1 MFHYDQGVK
10 RVRTFV
16 INVKQGCL
24 TSFRK
29 WQSGMMVVQETTTV
43 MTMMMEN
50 DNYYVNE
57 CLDKDNKR

>member
-29 WQSGMMVVQETTTV
+29 WQSGMMTG
-43 MTMMMEN
+43 
-50 DNYYVNE
+50 D
-57 CLDKDNKR
+57 DDRDDDDDGK

>member
-1 MFHYDQGVK
+1 
-10 RVRTFV
+10 
-16 INVKQGCL
+16 
-24 TSFRK
+24 
-29 WQSGMMVVQETTTV
+29 MVVQETTTV

>member
-16 INVKQGCL
+16 INLKQGCL
-24 TSFRK
+24 TSFKK
-29 WQSGMMVVQETTTV
+29 WQSGMMVVQET

-57 CLDKDNKR
+57 CVDNDDKR